1 MTQFGTGQSYN
12 IQYNLV
18 FCNKDDVISNVL
30 DRKLGTAQADWNEA
44 DIYKRI
50 EEASNYVKAKLYKF
64 GYADSDLKKGTDT
77 APLIRDITKNYARY
91 CIVRDLYQ
99 GNAPSQVNSEPID
112 KWLQVATNLLTEIE
126 NNKLQILNIDGTLL
140 QKSGI
145 DSRYKV
151 IINTSG
157 SRRLVTTD
165 NSASWNDV
173 TDDTNNSQDVV
184 GLR

>member
-1 MTQFGTGQSYN
+1 MTQPYPIN
-12 IQYNLV
+12 YEIV
-18 FCNKDDVISNVL
+18 FCNKNDVIKHIL
-30 DRKLGTAQADWNEA
+30 EKKLSSTQADWSDQ
-44 DIYKRI
+44 DIYIRI
-50 EEASNYVKAKLYKF
+50 EEASNYVKSKLFQF
-64 GYADSDLKKGTDT
+64 GYADTDLKKGTDT
-77 APLIRDITKNYARY
+77 APLIRDITKLYARY

-99 GNAPSQVNSEPID
+99 GNAPSQVNAEPID
-112 KWLQVATNLLTEIE
+112 KWLAPANDLLTQIE
-126 NNKLQILNIDGTLL
+126 QNKVKILNIDGTEL